1 MDNLIKE
8 EKEKENQRVKEYEK
22 ATSAKEKQLLEKEN
36 AKSRA
41 EGNQKVTL
49 KQRVINK
56 KVSDYEKELK
66 NNNNTNNTTQNV

>member
-8 EKEKENQRVKEYEK
+8 EKEKENQKVKEYEK

>member
-56 KVSDYEKELK
+56 KVSD
-66 NNNNTNNTTQNV
+66 

>member
-36 AKSRA
+36 AKARA

-49 KQRVINK
+49 KQREINK

-66 NNNNTNNTTQNV
+66 NNNNTNNSTQNV